1 MVGTSVSVGGMPP
14 ADRPDSIDRRKLLR
28 GAGALAAAAQFGTLG
43 GCSAAAQGDALESAV
58 AALAGLDP
66 LRPEEFGATGR
77 AGDDQTPAFAA
88 LLGEARRRGR
98 AHIELRK
105 GATYA
110 LSNPHLFGGMR
121 ELLIEGNGATIM
133 NARAM
138 VKLEIFDSN
147 FAPFRSPV
155 PVLPN
160 GIEPLDF
167 GTTQGNG
174 KLDLGMR
181 IRSAARGAT
190 TLASFDGT
198 PLPSGPLL
206 VYGWDRLG
214 FDSVPPCPMAF
225 EWVTGQRIPGR
236 PDQVRLAAPLRFD
249 YDAQAPEVAYTNDR
263 SQRYGAVRVFSLRR
277 GEGRYRAFTE
287 LDLLALRDVRFAP
300 SARITAPGQE
310 LYNGVAGFGGAR
322 RILLERVSA
331 RRMFVNFAEL
341 VRIRGSQVEQDFE
354 IDKILGR
361 VEIESSTIGALI
373 GALGAREVA
382 LGPGTVITGGTA
394 LAPIDLLE
402 ARGARF
408 SGDAMSHRALIGL
421 YAHGSKAVRLESC
434 TFVATAPQADRLV
447 EAPFFEA
454 AVRRFSRGELALSR
468 AEYDRSGI
476 FRNLFPGAALYDSAN
491 RKIGRVRRLPWCPDG
506 DLLAGDVHIGIDELV
521 PLAAAFRLRMPVI
534 AGLTLRKAV
543 IEGRYAAQVPAIFG
557 TDPHRLGP
565 SILAVVDGLEI
576 GTTTIQFDSAIA
588 ASDRPGHTFLI
599 AFGRSFVP
607 AQLKFEIVKPAG
619 SAAGSIFVG
628 ADKDTGGDIDLLR
641 AVRATVGGARLLSAT
656 GRTLLAGDGAAEFPA
671 GGLSAIRIIDP
682 TRGLPAAAR
691 AHWKL
696 TVQGSFR

>member
-1 MVGTSVSVGGMPP
+1 MPP
-14 ADRPDSIDRRKLLR
+14 TDRPDSIDRRNLLR
-28 GAGALAAAAQFGTLG
+28 GAGALAAAAQFGVLG
-43 GCSAAAQGDALESAV
+43 GCSAAAQGDALDSAV
-58 AALAGLDP
+58 AALASLAP

-77 AGDDQTPAFAA
+77 AGDDQTRAFAA

-98 AHIELRK
+98 AHIALRK

-121 ELLIEGNGATIM
+121 ELLIEGQGATIM

-138 VKLEIFDSN
+138 VKLETFDSN
-147 FAPFRSPV
+147 YAPFRSPV

-310 LYNGVAGFGGAR
+310 LYNGVVGFGGAR

-394 LAPIDLLE
+394 LATIDLLE
-402 ARGARF
+402 ARNARF

-421 YAHGSKAVRLESC
+421 YAHGSKTVRLESC

-557 TDPHRLGP
+557 TDPRRLGA
-565 SILAVVDGLEI
+565 SILAVVEGLEI
-576 GTTTIQFDSAIA
+576 GAVTIQFNSVITATDQ
-588 ASDRPGHTFLI
+588 PGHTFLI
-599 AFGRSFVP
+599 VLGRSFVP
-607 AQLKFEIVKPAG
+607 AQLKFEIVK
-619 SAAGSIFVG
+619 AAGSDAAPIFVG
-628 ADKDTGGDIDLLR
+628 ADTDAGRDI
-641 AVRATVGGARLLSAT
+641 ALLSAVRST
-656 GRTLLAGDGAAEFPA
+656 VVGARVVSASARTLLAGDAAGEFPA
-671 GGLSAIRIIDP
+671 AGLSAIRVVDP
-682 TRGLPAAAR
+682 SRGFPAAAR

>member
-1 MVGTSVSVGGMPP
+1 MSS
-14 ADRPDSIDRRKLLR
+14 ADRPVSIDRRKLLR
-28 GAGALAAAAQFGTLG
+28 GAGALAAAAQFGALG
-43 GCSAAAQGDALESAV
+43 GCSAAAQGDALDSAV
-58 AALAGLDP
+58 AALASLAP
-66 LRPEEFGATGR
+66 LRPEDFGATGR
-77 AGDDQTPAFAA
+77 AGNDQTRAFAA
-88 LLGEARRRGR
+88 LLVEARRRGR
-98 AHIELRK
+98 AHIVLRK

-110 LSNPHLFGGMR
+110 LSNPYLFGGMR
-121 ELLIEGNGATIM
+121 ELLIEGQGATIM

-138 VKLEIFDSN
+138 VKLETFDSN

-181 IRSAARGAT
+181 IRSAPKGST
-190 TLASFDGT
+190 TLSSFDGT
-198 PLPSGPLL
+198 PLPPGPLL

-214 FDSVPPCPMAF
+214 FDSVPPCPMVF
-225 EWVTGQRIPGR
+225 EWVTGERVQRR

-249 YDAQAPEVAYTNDR
+249 YDAQAPEAAYTNDR

-277 GEGRYRAFTE
+277 DEGRNRAFSE
-287 LDLLALRDVRFAP
+287 LDLLAVRDVRFAP

-322 RILLERVSA
+322 RILLDRVSA

-341 VRIRGSQVEQDFE
+341 VRIRGSQVDQDFE

-361 VEIESSTIGALI
+361 VEIDSSTIGALV
-373 GALGAREVA
+373 GALGAREVV

-408 SGDAMSHRALIGL
+408 AGDSLSHRALIGL
-421 YAHGSKAVRLESC
+421 YAHGSKTVRLESC

-454 AVRRFSRGELALSR
+454 AVRRVARGELALSR
-468 AEYDRSGI
+468 AEYQRSGI
-476 FRNLFPGAALYDSAN
+476 FRNLFLGATFYDSAN
-491 RKIGRVRRLPWCPDG
+491 RKMGKIRRLPWCPGG
-506 DLLAGDVHIGIDELV
+506 DLLAGDVHIGIEELA
-521 PLAAAFRLRMPVI
+521 PLAAAFRLRMPVV
-534 AGLTLRKAV
+534 AGMSLRNAV

-557 TDPHRLGP
+557 TDPHRLGT
-565 SILAVVDGLEI
+565 SILAVVEGLEI
-576 GTTTIQFDSAIA
+576 GTTTIQFDSSIA
-588 ASDRPGHTFLI
+588 AADRPGHTFLI
-599 AFGRSFVP
+599 ALGRSFVP
-607 AQLKFEIVKPAG
+607 TQLRFEVVKPAG
-619 SAAGSIFVG
+619 NGAGSIFVG
-628 ADKDTGGDIDLLR
+628 ADRDTGGDIALLN
-641 AVRATVGGARLLSAT
+641 AVRSTVAGARVVSPSV
-656 GRTLLAGDGAAEFPA
+656 RTLLAGDTASEFPA
-671 GGLSAIRIIDP
+671 GGLSAIRVVDP
-682 TRGLPAAAR
+682 SRGFAAAAR